1 MAITKTQQIK
11 TAEHLQSAID
21 YIMRPEK
28 TEGGKYVHTYET
40 VPAFASTDFLLT
52 KNLGEWARASH
63 REYKNDVYAHHIVQ
77 SFHVDDDVTADEVY
91 QVGIETAQELTK
103 GRHEF
108 VVCTH
113 TDKDHLHNHI
123 IFNACSFYDLKK
135 FEWRKNTARELRDI
149 SDLIIMKHGLKVVE
163 Q

>member
-52 KNLGEWARASH
+52 K
-63 REYKNDVYAHHIVQ
+63 I
-77 SFHVDDDVTADEVY
+77 
-91 QVGIETAQELTK
+91 
-103 GRHEF
+103 
-108 VVCTH
+108 
-113 TDKDHLHNHI
+113 
-123 IFNACSFYDLKK
+123 
-135 FEWRKNTARELRDI
+135 
-149 SDLIIMKHGLKVVE
+149 
-163 Q
+163 